1 MPGHVALTREEVK
14 QADPT
19 GLMGD
24 VLSIPEHLRDAL
36 WRVESAA
43 GLMEGWD
50 SANGLIVAGMGGS
63 AIGGGLARAA
73 LGDHATRPIAV
84 SRAYGLPPWAT
95 PETTVLCASYSGN
108 TEETLACYEAAGF
121 VGARRVVVTSG
132 GRLAEL
138 ARADGVPVIPIPGG
152 FQPRAAVAYLTVA
165 TLEVAALC
173 GVAPRM
179 TSEVDV
185 AASHAEALVAEWGP
199 DGGDDALPKTI
210 ARAIAGSVPII
221 VGAGLTAPIA
231 YRWKS
236 QLNENAKLPAFS
248 NELPELNHNEI
259 VGWEGVESLGP
270 FSAIFLDDTDH
281 HPRVRARIELTE
293 WLVQPSAAA
302 TFRVETRGRNAVERV
317 FSLVLLGDLVS
328 LYTAVVRGIDP
339 APVAVIERLK
349 AQLAER

>member
-1 MPGHVALTREEVK
+1 MSTTLTRDDITTVD
-14 QADPT
+14 QS
-19 GLMGD
+19 GLLAD
-24 VLSIPEHLRDAL
+24 VLAIPEHLRDAL

-63 AIGGGLARAA
+63 AIGGGLARAV

-95 PETTVLCASYSGN
+95 PDTTVLCASYSGN

-132 GRLAEL
+132 GRLAEQ

-185 AASHAEALVAEWGP
+185 AASHIEGLAAEWGP
-199 DGGDDALPKTI
+199 EGADDALPKVI
-210 ARAIAGSVPII
+210 ARAIAGSIPLII
-221 VGAGLTAPIA
+221 GAGITAPIA
-231 YRWKS
+231 YRWKT

-248 NELPELNHNEI
+248 HELPEANHNEI
-259 VGWEGVESLGP
+259 VGWEGVGKLGP
-270 FSAIFLDDTDH
+270 LSAIFLDDADH

-293 WLVQPSAAA
+293 WLVEPSAAA
-302 TFRVETRGRNAVERV
+302 TFRLETRGRNAVERV

-339 APVAVIERLK
+339 SPVACIERLK
-349 AQLAER
+349 EQLAER

>member
-1 MPGHVALTREEVK
+1 MSTTLTRDDITSV
-14 QADPT
+14 DHS
-19 GLMGD
+19 GLLAD
-24 VLSIPEHLRDAL
+24 VLAIPEHLRDAL
-36 WRVESAA
+36 WRVESAG

-63 AIGGGLARAA
+63 AIGGGLARAV
-73 LGDHATRPIAV
+73 LGDHASRPIAV

-132 GRLAEL
+132 GRLAEQ

-185 AASHAEALVAEWGP
+185 AASNIEALASAWGP
-199 DGGDDALPKTI
+199 EGPDDSLPKTI
-210 ARAIAGSVPII
+210 ARAIAGSIPLII
-221 VGAGLTAPIA
+221 GAGITAPIA
-231 YRWKS
+231 YRWKT
-236 QLNENAKLPAFS
+236 QLNENAKLPAFAA
-248 NELPELNHNEI
+248 ELPEANHNEI
-259 VGWEGVESLGP
+259 VGWEGVSQLGP
-270 FSAIFLDDTDH
+270 LSAIFLDDADH

-293 WLVQPSAAA
+293 WLVEPSAAA

-339 APVAVIERLK
+339 SPVACIERLK
-349 AQLAER
+349 EQLAER

>member
-1 MPGHVALTREEVK
+1 MRLGRSDIEVV
-14 QADPT
+14 DRSN
-19 GLMGD
+19 LMAD
-24 VLSIPEHLRDAL
+24 VLGIPEHLRDAL

-43 GLMEGWD
+43 GLMEEWD

-121 VGARRVVVTSG
+121 VGAHRVVVTSG

-138 ARADGVPVIPIPGG
+138 ARADGVPIIPIPGG
-152 FQPRAAVAYLTVA
+152 FQPRTAVAYLTVA

-185 AASHAEALVAEWGP
+185 AASHTEALVAEWGP
-199 DGGDDALPKTI
+199 DGDEDTLPKAI
-210 ARAIAGSVPII
+210 ARSIADTVPTII
-221 VGAGLTAPIA
+221 GAGITAPIA
-231 YRWKS
+231 YRWKT
-236 QLNENAKLPAFS
+236 QLNENAKLPAFAG
-248 NELPELNHNEI
+248 ELPELNHNEV
-259 VGWEGVESLGP
+259 VGWEGVGSLGP
-270 FSAIFLDDTDH
+270 FSAIFLDDADH
-281 HPRVRARIELTE
+281 HPRVRARMELTD
-293 WLVQPSAAA
+293 WLVEPSASV
-302 TFRVETRGRNAVERV
+302 THRIETRGRNAVERV

-328 LYTAVVRGIDP
+328 VYTAVARGIDP
-339 APVAVIERLK
+339 TPVAVIERLK
-349 AQLAER
+349 AQLAKR